1 MELKKE
7 FLKGGTVWHKVV
19 GHVTIVNDE
28 KRFSEYKKLGLDV
41 FKVEKK
47 KKEKKDSE
55 SCQF

>member
-19 GHVTIVNDE
+19 GHVTIVNDKNE
-28 KRFSEYKKLGLDV
+28 FAKYKKLGLDV

-47 KKEKKDSE
+47 KKEKKEKADSE
-55 SCQF
+55 

>member
-7 FLKGGTVWHKVV
+7 FLKGGTVYHKVV

-28 KRFSEYKKLGLDV
+28 KEFAKYKKLGLDV

-47 KKEKKDSE
+47 KKEKKEQKDSE
-55 SCQF
+55 